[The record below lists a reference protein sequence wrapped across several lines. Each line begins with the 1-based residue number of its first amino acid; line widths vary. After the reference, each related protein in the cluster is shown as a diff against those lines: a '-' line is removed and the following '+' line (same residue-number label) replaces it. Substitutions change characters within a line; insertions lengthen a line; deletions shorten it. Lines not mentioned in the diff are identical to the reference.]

1 MNAKR
6 KGDWIQTYTGKLFWP
21 FDPRPTEIDII
32 DIAHALSNLC
42 RFGGHCNT
50 FYSVAEHSVR
60 ASHLVSDDVALWA
73 LLHDAPEAYLG
84 DVVRPIKHQARFLKF
99 YGPIEQ
105 AVMLAIAAKFGLGW
119 PEPAEV
125 AWADDVMLRTEQ
137 RDLMSS
143 PPRDWVRKAGIEPL
157 AEIIVPA
164 TPRVAK
170 ENFLQRFYSLTR
182 GGR

>member
-6 KGDWIQTYTGKLFWP
+6 KGDWIQTYTGRCFWP
-21 FDPRPTEIDII
+21 FDPRTEDIDIL

-60 ASHLVSDDVALWA
+60 ASHLVPDDVALWA
-73 LLHDAPEAYLG
+73 LLHDASEAYLG

-99 YGPIEQ
+99 YRPIEQ
-105 AVMLAIAAKFGLGW
+105 AVMLSIVFKFGLCLA
-119 PEPAEV
+119 EPAEV

-143 PPRDWVRKAGIEPL
+143 PPCDWVRKAGIEPL

-170 ENFLQRFYSLTR
+170 ENFLQRFYSLTG